1 MMIKLHVA
9 EPQTP
14 HKPSSAFSPS
24 LPPSLPALGTMIES
38 ILTATQTLLIT
49 AGSVGAALES
59 KNLQLHCHSDGE

>member
-1 MMIKLHVA
+1 MIKLHVA

-14 HKPSSAFSPS
+14 HKPSSAFS
-24 LPPSLPALGTMIES
+24 PSLPALGTMIES